1 MAKKNLL
8 GDFEFK
14 KFDNLSNGIEIPVT
28 NSLKAKKEAVQK
40 NVVPT
45 PVVPTK
51 SVEEKKVLSK
61 ERKSPIDL
69 PNFNYKGK
77 EEVKPLINVVPTSS
91 PKKVVPTNTPKVVP
105 TSKKVVPTMSKVV
118 PTNAPKKQTIVD
130 SDINL
135 SEYGALKTK
144 DEKVLYL
151 AMRGWSLKVE
161 QRRNAFFHY
170 ATKYISR
177 KKKRIYLGS
186 INES

>member
-1 MAKKNLL
+1 MAKKDLL

-28 NSLKAKKEAVQK
+28 NSLKAKKETVQK

-51 SVEEKKVLSK
+51 RVEEKKVLSK

-77 EEVKPLINVVPTSS
+77 EEIKPLINVVPTSS
-91 PKKVVPTNTPKVVP
+91 PKKVVPTSSPKKVVPTNIPKVVP
-105 TSKKVVPTMSKVV
+105 TNIPKVVPTNITKKVV

-135 SEYGALKTK
+135 SEYGALKT
-144 DEKVLYL
+144 
-151 AMRGWSLKVE
+151 
-161 QRRNAFFHY
+161 
-170 ATKYISR
+170 I
-177 KKKRIYLGS
+177 
-186 INES
+186 

>member
-1 MAKKNLL
+1 M
-8 GDFEFK
+8 
-14 KFDNLSNGIEIPVT
+14 
-28 NSLKAKKEAVQK
+28 
-40 NVVPT
+40 
-45 PVVPTK
+45 
-51 SVEEKKVLSK
+51 
-61 ERKSPIDL
+61 
-69 PNFNYKGK
+69 
-77 EEVKPLINVVPTSS
+77 PTSS
-91 PKKVVPTNTPKVVP
+91 K
-105 TSKKVVPTMSKVV
+105 KVV

-135 SEYGALKTK
+135 SEFGALKTK
-144 DEKVLYL
+144 DDKVLYL